1 MTLLVVTAFGRALTL
16 DGSRHGEKTASQV
29 VAPTMC
35 VGETFGMRT
44 AGCWHKV
51 AKTYP
56 RLWWKFLK
64 FGCGEDIGV
73 NCTQLSFCEKGMQ
86 LSHCAWV
93 GTAGRFLL
101 CVGA

>member
-1 MTLLVVTAFGRALTL
+1 MTALGKALTL

-44 AGCWHKV
+44 AGFLHKV

-56 RLWWKFLK
+56 KLCWKFLK

-73 NCTQLSFCEKGMQ
+73 NCTQLSFCEKSMQ
-86 LSHCAWV
+86 LSHSAWV

-101 CVGA
+101 GVCA